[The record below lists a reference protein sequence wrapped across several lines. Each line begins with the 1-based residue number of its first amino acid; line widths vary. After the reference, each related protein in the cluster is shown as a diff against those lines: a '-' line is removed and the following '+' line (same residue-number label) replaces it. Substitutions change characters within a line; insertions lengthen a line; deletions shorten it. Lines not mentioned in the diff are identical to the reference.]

1 MKEMKD
7 ELIQSIQND
16 LAIILPEKITRE
28 ELEVKLADHINQL
41 INNNFQQ
48 LIYLL
53 YRIDINEGKLKQL
66 LQENPG
72 ENAGRMIAQLIID
85 RQLKKIKTRASFRS
99 NDQIPDDEKW

>member
-1 MKEMKD
+1 MKD